1 MLGKIARIN
10 ELLGPKDKLA
20 SYDYLINLVTQLYV
34 AQKNA
39 RENVVEAKIKSKNH
53 NKKINLQ
60 TFKLEDLFKPEDV
73 FLLKGPKSD
82 KSIYRIPRSFRNI
95 KPK

>member
-1 MLGKIARIN
+1 VLGKIGRIN

-34 AQKNA
+34 VQKNA

-60 TFKLEDLFKPEDV
+60 TFKLEDLFN
-73 FLLKGPKSD
+73 L
-82 KSIYRIPRSFRNI
+82 IY
-95 KPK
+95 